1 MRLTKNFSSE
11 EFDCKCGCDMP
22 EDVLENIQELSENL
36 QIIRDYID
44 EPISVNSGYR
54 CLTHNRNI
62 GSTDKSQHVLG
73 KASDIVA
80 KSYSSEEIY
89 KIVQDL
95 KLNPFLDKPLE
106 INGVGLYDTFT
117 HLDIRDKLAFW
128 DKRAE

>member
-22 EDVLENIQELSENL
+22 EDVLENVQELAENL

-44 EPISVNSGYR
+44 EPITINSGYR
-54 CLTHNRNI
+54 CIAHNRNI

-73 KASDIVA
+73 KASDIVTE
-80 KSYSSEEIY
+80 SYSSEELY
-89 KIVQDL
+89 DIVKDL
-95 KLNPFLDKPLE
+95 RLNPFLYRPLE